1 LIKFINKKLSKIADQ
16 NDNKLHEEVLIP
28 VQNKKIE
35 KRFIHISLPDFTKA
49 IFILL
54 GISILAFTFY
64 EIRSILFL
72 LFFSYLFAQALIPF
86 VEKLAKF
93 KIPRGMSVIVT
104 FIGTI
109 GLLSIFLNSF
119 VPILSNELFNLGIQI
134 QNLIESVINGETKLP
149 AVLNWINPVIENS
162 FAGLE
167 TQELTGKLQE
177 SLLNISKDLRGVAS
191 NAFGFLGGILNG
203 FANAILVLFFTY
215 FMVVDNKTVDNFIV
229 SLFKDEYRDYVQA
242 KSNNIKTKV
251 GEWLQGQILLMIAV
265 GVLTYI
271 PLEII
276 GIKYSF
282 TLAVFAGITELIPV
296 VGPILAYMS
305 AIPIAANEG
314 SGMILAITIIYLF
327 VQRIENNF
335 LVPYIMNKTTG
346 LHPIIVLLSMLIGY
360 EFKGILG
367 VIISI
372 PLAGI
377 IAIFYND
384 FIIKIHPTKTKN
396 Q

>member
-1 LIKFINKKLSKIADQ
+1 MLKKTKKLIKFINKKLSKIADQ
-16 NDNKLHEEVLIP
+16 NESKLHEEVLIP

-54 GISILAFTFY
+54 GISILAYTFY
-64 EIRSILFL
+64 EIRSILFV

-93 KIPRGMSVIVT
+93 KIPRGISVIVT

-134 QNLIESVINGETKLP
+134 QNLIESVLNGETKLP
-149 AVLNWINPVIENS
+149 TVLNWINPVIENS

-203 FANAILVLFFTY
+203 FANAILVLFFSY
-215 FMVVDNKTVDNFIV
+215 LIVVDSHTVDNFIV
-229 SLFKDEYRDYVQA
+229 SIFKEEYREYVQA

-271 PLEII
+271 PLEIV

-314 SGMILAITIIYLF
+314 SGMILAITIIYL
-327 VQRIENNF
+327 
-335 LVPYIMNKTTG
+335 LV
-346 LHPIIVLLSMLIGY
+346 
-360 EFKGILG
+360 
-367 VIISI
+367 
-372 PLAGI
+372 
-377 IAIFYND
+377 
-384 FIIKIHPTKTKN
+384 
-396 Q
+396 